1 MFVWGFGDVVHLT
14 ASLQALFLWLVRC
27 IAERRAA
34 AEVTSSSGAGVLLDV
49 ICAQVWPQQK
59 KGEKANL
66 PRNGEKVLLASK
78 GQVVVRWKED
88 HNQTNDE
95 ASLKPASRSSEPT
108 GFAVGSGTVV
118 VPQGEA
124 DKKEIAGSF
133 SADMHITFNVVIAVV
148 VVTAESNEHGLQS
161 GPRGRH
167 VGKRVISCL
176 CYCCYI

>member
-1 MFVWGFGDVVHLT
+1 M
-14 ASLQALFLWLVRC
+14 
-27 IAERRAA
+27 
-34 AEVTSSSGAGVLLDV
+34 LLDV
-49 ICAQVWPQQK
+49 IHAQLRPQ

-78 GQVVVRWKED
+78 GQVVDLWKED

-133 SADMHITFNVVIAVV
+133 SVDMPVTCNVIVADVV
-148 VVTAESNEHGLQS
+148 VVAESMGMDCSLD
-161 GPRGRH
+161 RG
-167 VGKRVISCL
+167 VDTSESE
-176 CYCCYI
+176 